1 MKIVEANRCVARRAI
16 EEIWNHH
23 DLDII
28 DLLVAANYV
37 AHDPRAS
44 ALPDREG
51 FKQLVGQA
59 VAAAPNARLTID
71 LMLAEGDR
79 VALRYTVHN
88 GQRCTTRGTSPQIRQ
103 AGTTGALHLRIVRGQ
118 LRESWGVARM
128 AELLCRAGGTAT

>member
-23 DLDII
+23 DLDVI

-44 ALPDREG
+44 ALPGREG
-51 FKQLVGQA
+51 FKQLVGQP

-71 LMLAEGDR
+71 LMLPEGDR
-79 VALRYTVHN
+79 VAMRYTARN
-88 GQRCTTRGTSPQIRQ
+88 GHEDTAPH
-103 AGTTGALHLRIVRGQ
+103 AATGALHVRIVRGQ
-118 LRESWGVARM
+118 LWESWGVARM
-128 AELLCRAGGTAT
+128 AELLCRASGTAT